1 MSLDGYP
8 ITRINHRRS
17 SLVHYGYKL
26 WYWQLESGAYDCPM
40 QPLTQE
46 FWEIRKASRLAYGIL
61 LPTLDERVC
70 RDLLIFATQPLALAI
85 RQNFGGLTVPQ
96 LCDLNSLILKLNL
109 PQVTLLRSLKSEI
122 DRLHLF
128 EGLERAFE
136 ELVLPRKNEQGEYH
150 RRLQK
155 LEPYD
160 STQAKGFGV
169 GYCPRCD
176 MRVAFAKGLDVMK
189 AYRMDAETIFVL
201 GRCHHCQNVATLSIN
216 PHFSDLIW

>member
-1 MSLDGYP
+1 MSLYGYP
-8 ITRINHRRS
+8 ITRINYTRK
-17 SLVHYGYKL
+17 SLADDGYKL
-26 WYWQLESGAYDCPM
+26 WYWQLEDGAYDCPLE
-40 QPLTQE
+40 PLTQE
-46 FWEIRKASRLAYGIL
+46 FWRARKESRLAYGIL
-61 LPTLDERVC
+61 LPTLDEREFG
-70 RDLLIFATQPLALAI
+70 DLLILATQPLALSI

-136 ELVLPRKNEQGEYH
+136 ELVLPRKNEQGEYY

-160 STQAKGFGV
+160 STQAKGFG
-169 GYCPRCD
+169 GSYCPRCD
-176 MRVAFAKGLDVMK
+176 LRVAFGKGLDVMK

-201 GRCHHCQNVATLSIN
+201 GRCHHCQNVVTLSIN

>member
-1 MSLDGYP
+1 
-8 ITRINHRRS
+8 
-17 SLVHYGYKL
+17 V
-26 WYWQLESGAYDCPM
+26 

-46 FWEIRKASRLAYGIL
+46 FWETRKASRLAYGIL

-70 RDLLIFATQPLALAI
+70 GDLLIFATQPLALAI

-96 LCDLNSLILKLNL
+96 LRDLNSLILKLNL
-109 PQVTLLRSLKSEI
+109 PQVVLLRSLKSES
-122 DRLHLF
+122 DRRHLF

-136 ELVLPRKNEQGEYH
+136 ELMLPRKNEQGEYY

-160 STQAKGFGV
+160 TTQAKSFGV

-176 MRVAFAKGLDVMK
+176 LRVAFRKGLDMMK
-189 AYRMDAETIFVL
+189 AYRIDAEKIFVL
-201 GRCHHCQNVATLSIN
+201 GTCHSCQNIVTLSIN
-216 PHFSDLIW
+216 PHFFDLIW